1 MSNCDLILLAEDD
14 SIKEVDEKDSFLA
27 NSDHKSTSD
36 KFNEKLKEN
45 ELKPNQYSNPNQPKD
60 RYRFVNLFFVN
71 LFHYELINDSNINS
85 TNFYSNILIEK
96 LFLFK

>member
-1 MSNCDLILLAEDD
+1 MSNCDLNLLAEDD

-27 NSDHKSTSD
+27 NSDLKSTSD

-60 RYRFVNLFFVN
+60 RYRIVNLFSLIYFIIN
-71 LFHYELINDSNINS
+71 LLTI
-85 TNFYSNILIEK
+85 
-96 LFLFK
+96 